1 MSQNIILWLSAN
13 LSFGFYVS
21 NNSSNKRHPR
31 QNLEGIQYQILSLT
45 EKKGKVV
52 IKNEKF

>member
-13 LSFGFYVS
+13 LSFCFYVS